1 MLHLCIVNEPS
12 TNANINKL
20 ETNTIMKKPFSKLAL
35 STDKIVSLTKSQL
48 SHAQGGGPS
57 NSGQSYNCIA
67 SNGGQ
72 SYNCLAITGTR
83 SCLC

>member
-1 MLHLCIVNEPS
+1 MRHHKHQQ
-12 TNANINKL
+12 TQAD
-20 ETNTIMKKPFSKLAL
+20 TIMKKPFSKLAL

-48 SHAQGGGPS
+48 SQAQGGGPS
-57 NSGQSYNCIA
+57 NSGQSYNCIV

-72 SYNCLAITGTR
+72 SYNCLAFTGHK